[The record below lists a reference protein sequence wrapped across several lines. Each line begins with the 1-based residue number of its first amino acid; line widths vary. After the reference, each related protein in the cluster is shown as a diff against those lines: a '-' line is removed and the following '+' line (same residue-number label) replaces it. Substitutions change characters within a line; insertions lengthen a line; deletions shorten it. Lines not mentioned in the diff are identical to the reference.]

1 MKHACCDPPLLCCAN
16 DARRCCQPTRDVR
29 AEPVQTN
36 GEVSEGRAEPAT
48 PATCANRSF
57 AAQKAPVLLSKE
69 DVGLAFP
76 VDAPAPP
83 LLDPGTVH
91 AIETVRSVGICRL
104 CRKQVLS
111 TEKSI
116 PRSMYNYRHAD
127 CVSICSKMS
136 YVLSKCGNAQ
146 LKHIWETHPL
156 ADRLAWWKSHE
167 GMTGDKLV
175 SVLMTIVDTRGEGVP
190 KEAHILRDM
199 YLPDQQDKFDDIMK
213 NAETFMCPFAGVT
226 LYADGEYKVNVKAKR
241 CQDMKGKGKTCGERT
256 AKIKKETAEQT
267 SRVKTK
273 KALTGP
279 GGKATVKGKGLW
291 AGLVVREQLKK
302 NAVKLSVSSNN
313 LLKTI
318 NALKKDITE
327 SMVSRIPA
335 QMASMLEVSERE
347 LTKINVEVENIMRD
361 DRTED
366 YKKSLHMT
374 NGLMYMDLKKLCKK
388 GTIQIDKQKNL
399 FKLVHDHFDMLKD
412 ILQAVI

>member
-1 MKHACCDPPLLCCAN
+1 MTHANCDGSKVFCQW
-16 DARRCCQPTRDVR
+16 RRCCIPTCRNNVWR
-29 AEPVQTN
+29 AEPAQTDC
-36 GEVSEGRAEPAT
+36 EVSEGRAEPAT
-48 PATCANRSF
+48 PATCAWSSS
-57 AAQKAPVLLSKE
+57 AAQEALILRSQE
-69 DVGLAFP
+69 DVGP
-76 VDAPAPP
+76 VVPLDAPASP
-83 LLDPGTVH
+83 LVDPGTVH
-91 AIETVRSVGICRL
+91 AIETAHAIEICRL

-111 TEKSI
+111 TETSI
-116 PRSMYNYRHAD
+116 PRSMDLPHGLRHSD
-127 CVSICSKMS
+127 CSRICSKMT
-136 YVLSKCGNAQ
+136 YVLSKCGNAEV
-146 LKHIWETHPL
+146 KHIWETHPL

-226 LYADGEYKVNVKAKR
+226 LYAHGEYKVNVKAKR
-241 CQDMKGKGKTCGERT
+241 CQDMKVKGKTCGERT

-279 GGKATVKGKGLW
+279 GGKATVKTSKGLW

-302 NAVKLSVSSNN
+302 NAVQLSVRSNSQ
-313 LLKTI
+313 LKTI
-318 NALKKDITE
+318 NALKKQITE

-335 QMASMLEVSERE
+335 QMVSMLEVSERE
-347 LTKINVEVENIMRD
+347 LTKINVEVANIMRD
-361 DRTED
+361 DRTD
-366 YKKSLHMT
+366 V
-374 NGLMYMDLKKLCKK
+374 DLKKLCKK
-388 GTIQIDKQKNL
+388 GTIQINKQNNL
-399 FKLVHDHFDMLKD
+399 FKLVHDHFVMLKD

>member
-116 PRSMYNYRHAD
+116 PRSMDNYRHAD

-136 YVLSKCGNAQ
+136 YVLSKCGNAE

-241 CQDMKGKGKTCGERT
+241 CQDMKVKGKTCGERT

-302 NAVKLSVSSNN
+302 NAVQLSVRSNSQ
-313 LLKTI
+313 LKTI
-318 NALKKDITE
+318 NALKKQITE

-335 QMASMLEVSERE
+335 QMVSMLEVSERE

-361 DRTED
+361 DRTD
-366 YKKSLHMT
+366 V
-374 NGLMYMDLKKLCKK
+374 DLKKLCKK
-388 GTIQIDKQKNL
+388 GTIQINKQNNL
-399 FKLVHDHFDMLKD
+399 FKLVHDHFVMLKD